1 MSRKNSLAA
10 LLMGTALISLPAFSQ
25 EGGPENKS
33 EASVQFFGTFLKQT
47 TNNGARQTASDGGG
61 VLASY
66 RYFFT
71 QHHGVEVNYGYS
83 RSTLSYD
90 FGGGPFGTSA
100 NQHEITGAY
109 IFRFPLVAHVTPFVQ
124 AGFGGLIFDP
134 RSFTGANAQGR
145 VAFLYGGGADFSLSK
160 RIFVRAQY
168 RGLVFNSPTFDIPAN
183 LGADRV
189 THQAEP
195 TIGFGYRF

>member
-1 MSRKNSLAA
+1 MLRMKSLAA

-25 EGGPENKS
+25 EGGPENRS

-47 TNNGARQTASDGGG
+47 DSKGVRQTSSDSGG

-66 RYFFT
+66 TFFFT
-71 QHHGVEVNYGYS
+71 RHQGVEANYGYS
-83 RSTLSYD
+83 RSTLSYN
-90 FGGGPFGTSA
+90 FGQGPLGTNA
-100 NQHEITGAY
+100 NQHEISGAY
-109 IFRFPLVAHVTPFVQ
+109 TFRFPMSRITPFVQ
-124 AGFGGLIFDP
+124 AGIGGLIFDP
-134 RSFTGANAQGR
+134 RNFVGANSQGR
-145 VAFLYGGGADFSLSK
+145 VAFLYGAGADWNVTK

-168 RGLVFNSPTFDIPAN
+168 RGLVFNSPTFDIAAN

-195 TIGFGYRF
+195 TIGLGFRF

>member
-1 MSRKNSLAA
+1 MLRTKSLAA
-10 LLMGTALISLPAFSQ
+10 LIMGTALISLPAFSQ
-25 EGGPENKS
+25 EGGPENRS

-47 TNNGARQTASDGGG
+47 DSHGVRQTASDSGG

-66 RYFFT
+66 AFFFT
-71 QHHGVEVNYGYS
+71 KHQGVEVNYGYS
-83 RSTLSYD
+83 RSTQSYD
-90 FGGGPFGTSA
+90 FGLGPLGTNA

-109 IFRFPLVAHVTPFVQ
+109 TYRFPMSRITPFVQ
-124 AGFGGLIFDP
+124 AGIGGLIFDP
-134 RSFTGANAQGR
+134 RNFPGANSQGR
-145 VAFLYGGGADFSLSK
+145 VAFLYGAGADWSVTK

-168 RGLVFNSPTFDIPAN
+168 RGLVFNSPTFDIAAN

-195 TIGFGYRF
+195 TIGLGFRF

>member
-1 MSRKNSLAA
+1 MVRNRSLAA
-10 LLMGTALISLPAFSQ
+10 LFMGAALISLPAFSQ
-25 EGGPENKS
+25 ESGTENRS

-47 TNNGARQTASDGGG
+47 TSNSVRQTSSDSGG

-71 QHHGVEVNYGYS
+71 NHHGVEVNYGYS
-83 RSTLSYD
+83 RSTMSYD
-90 FGGGPFGTSA
+90 FGAGPLGTSA

-109 IFRFPLVAHVTPFVQ
+109 TLRFPMTHVTPFVQ
-124 AGFGGLIFDP
+124 AGFGGLIFNP
-134 RSFTGANAQGR
+134 RNFVGANTQGR
-145 VAFLYGGGADFSLSK
+145 VAFLYGAGADFSVSK

-183 LGADRV
+183 LGADRT
-189 THQAEP
+189 THEAEP
-195 TIGFGYRF
+195 SIGLGFRF